1 MKREIITIDEYGVVT
16 IPSKPAKIVWMND
29 CELVELFG
37 VNFPTLRTHIKSI
50 LKSSVIRAD
59 FRHGATQYGNH
70 LLPNYYGLEMIMAL
84 AFHIQSKEACSV
96 RAYIANKLCAVN
108 TQSIPTILIQVNTDK
123 RLNRENEI
131 FN

>member
-1 MKREIITIDEYGVVT
+1 
-16 IPSKPAKIVWMND
+16 MND

-37 VNFPTLRTHIKSI
+37 VTFPTLRTHIKSI
-50 LKSSVIRAD
+50 LKSGVVRAD
-59 FRHGATQYGNH
+59 IRHGAAQYGNH
-70 LLPNYYGLEMIMAL
+70 LLPDYYGLEMIMTL

-96 RAYIANKLCAVN
+96 RAYITSKLCTVN
-108 TQSIPTILIQVNTDK
+108 TQSTPTILIQVNTDK

>member
-1 MKREIITIDEYGVVT
+1 MKKEIITIDEYGVLT
-16 IPSKPAKIVWMND
+16 IPNNPTETVWMND

-37 VNFPTLRTHIKSI
+37 VTFPTLRTHIKSI
-50 LKSSVIRAD
+50 LKSGVVRAD
-59 FRHGATQYGNH
+59 IWHGAAQYGNL
-70 LLPNYYGLEMIMAL
+70 LLPDYYGLEMIMAL

-96 RAYIANKLCAVN
+96 RAYITNKLCAVD

>member
-1 MKREIITIDEYGVVT
+1 MKKEIITIDEYGVLT
-16 IPSKPAKIVWMND
+16 IPNNPTETVWMND

-50 LKSSVIRAD
+50 LKSGVVRAD
-59 FRHGATQYGNH
+59 FRHGATQYGSY
-70 LLPNYYGLEMIMAL
+70 LLPDYYGLEMIMAL
-84 AFHIQSKEACSV
+84 AFHIQSKEAGSI